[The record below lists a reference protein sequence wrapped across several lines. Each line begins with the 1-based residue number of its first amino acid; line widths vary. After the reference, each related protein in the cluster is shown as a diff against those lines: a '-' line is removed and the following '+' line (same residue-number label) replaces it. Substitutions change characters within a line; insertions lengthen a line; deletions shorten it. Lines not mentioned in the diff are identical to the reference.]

1 MIKLQIIGHL
11 GTDCT
16 TNEVNGRTV
25 INFPVAHSEK
35 YKDAQGN
42 LVEKSTWVR
51 CAYWTDRTGIAQ
63 YLKKGQLVYAEGSP
77 EAEGYLNKDNQNAD
91 NVGDDVQK
99 RIRTKLQFR
108 GRASTTHRAPPGT
121 VRSACLG
128 ADFLG
133 ATSSRPNSTVFDL
146 ANSWAVD
153 KPARESIEFITSYW
167 FEASGF
173 TTNLI
178 RGVQKNP

>member
-42 LVEKSTWVR
+42 LVEKTTWVK
-51 CAYWTDRTGIAQ
+51 CAYWTDKTAISQ

-77 EAEGYLNKDNQNAD
+77 EAEGYLNKENQNSASLKMSVFRIQLLGSKND
-91 NVGDDVQK
+91 NNGGNPGSSNNYQPQVNQKESQPAAEMEEPVDD
-99 RIRTKLQFR
+99 LPF
-108 GRASTTHRAPPGT
+108 
-121 VRSACLG
+121 
-128 ADFLG
+128 
-133 ATSSRPNSTVFDL
+133 
-146 ANSWAVD
+146 
-153 KPARESIEFITSYW
+153 
-167 FEASGF
+167 
-173 TTNLI
+173 
-178 RGVQKNP
+178 